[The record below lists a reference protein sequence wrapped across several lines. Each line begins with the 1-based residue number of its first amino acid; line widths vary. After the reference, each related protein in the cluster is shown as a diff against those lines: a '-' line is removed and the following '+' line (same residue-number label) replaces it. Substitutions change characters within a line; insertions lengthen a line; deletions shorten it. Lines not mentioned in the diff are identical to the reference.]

1 MSKAQEL
8 YDKFVDVLIDK
19 LQCEEP
25 TAKDLEVVLKFVQY
39 EDLHADK
46 SKHKGLKELED
57 NLPFDDIDDNI
68 IPIKR
73 TN

>member
-1 MSKAQEL
+1 MSKAQDL

-46 SKHKGLKELED
+46 NKHKGLQDLEAD
-57 NLPFDDIDDNI
+57 LPFDEESELPAIRRV
-68 IPIKR
+68 K
-73 TN
+73 

>member
-1 MSKAQEL
+1 MSKAQDL
-8 YDKFVDVLIDK
+8 YDKFVNVLIDK

-46 SKHKGLKELED
+46 NKHKGLQDLETM
-57 NLPFDDIDDNI
+57 LPFEEESELPAIRRV
-68 IPIKR
+68 K
-73 TN
+73 